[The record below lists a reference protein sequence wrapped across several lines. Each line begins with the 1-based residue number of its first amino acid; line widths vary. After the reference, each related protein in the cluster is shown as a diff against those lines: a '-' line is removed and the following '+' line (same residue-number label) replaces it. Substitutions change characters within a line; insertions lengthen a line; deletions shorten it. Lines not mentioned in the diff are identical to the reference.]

1 MKKNLFIK
9 DKKIVNKKFFTF
21 DNVVLLKSITKNF
34 QVLSTYRLHLG
45 FLAQLAANRKGLVSV
60 SNIRSQCFLTWRTG
74 SVYSFFKLT
83 RLTFRENFSFGL
95 IKGLRKSSW

>member
-9 DKKIVNKKFFTF
+9 NKKIVNKKFFTF
-21 DNVVLLKSITKNF
+21 DGVVLLKSITRNF
-34 QVLSTYRLHLG
+34 QVLPIYRLRLG
-45 FLAQLAANRKGLVSV
+45 FLAQLVASKKGLVSV

-74 SVYSFFKLT
+74 SVCSFFKLT

-95 IKGLRKSSW
+95 VKGLRKSS